1 MDPKR
6 NARKILPALVGAL
19 FASLGTT
26 PVLAQSAP
34 TTQQLM
40 RMIEAQQK
48 QLDNLKSAL
57 NRAQTQAQAAATKAD
72 SAAKSA
78 ASIPGL
84 PKNVTIGGKMKL
96 NGIGIGKISF
106 QKIGKKLFKNQKLER
121 ST

>member
-1 MDPKR
+1 MPTNKTV
-6 NARKILPALVGAL
+6 KSTLPILVGAL
-19 FASLGTT
+19 LASVATA
-26 PVLAQSAP
+26 PALAQSAP

-57 NRAQTQAQAAATKAD
+57 NRAQTQAQAAETKAD

-84 PKNVTIGGKMKL
+84 PNNLSIGGELEVEMTSSEAFDGTDTEDITL
-96 NGIGIGKISF
+96 AKITTYF
-106 QKIGKKLFKNQKLER
+106 DA
-121 ST
+121 